1 MSVEEGIKF
10 GLEFWVE
17 RLKQNG
23 FIIHDNIVQIDEK
36 HIGGLKVKKSHLLF
50 DNGLVNIYFLETED
64 IKKGS
69 LIRAARQF
77 TKNRPL
83 KNIFIFSDGNDSL
96 LVMFPKD
103 YDGEAKILHL
113 EGGKLYYTDEIAL
126 GSIVYSNDIQKIA
139 HDFENTF
146 LPYEKVRED
155 FFIQYKEK
163 FQKLVKTLTNAG
175 MDTKQAY
182 QYSQR
187 FLGRMMFLYFLQKK
201 GWLGGN
207 RKFID
212 TIKDYKHLNS
222 IFYDGLNNPN
232 NKYGL
237 PFLNGSLFDPEDYVK
252 DLESKLE
259 PEMTQFFFDVRSF
272 LNKYNFTVEESMPLE
287 KEVGIDPY
295 LLGTVLERMLP
306 ENERGSKGTFYTPPP
321 EMLFIIR
328 RAISSYLAN
337 NGIDASDSIKDNEFI
352 DGIDRYIEHLSETR
366 NYSELDVFKKLLIN
380 ATVVDPA
387 VGSGGFLVTYM
398 DVVSNIINRAEEAVM
413 GEGEVTHSKLI
424 KKDLMKNLYGFDIES
439 EAVEIARLRMWLS
452 FVIDEE
458 KPTPLDNLDLNIVTV
473 DDSLSK
479 DNIKVT
485 FEKPEEV
492 MSLMEKINSYR
503 GEHNPEK
510 KKELKKQIN
519 DIRKKLYGNSYENL
533 NSYLSGKKADI
544 IVMNPPYVRKES
556 IPKDR
561 KEYYLKTYTIDSD
574 SRREKGE
581 QDADQATVDTGKRPK
596 KLTPKIDAKSDL
608 YVYFFMRAVDLLS
621 DKGVAAVIS
630 SDKWLE
636 TGYGESLQLFLKNK
650 LLAVYGQR
658 ERSFGADINTVIS
671 VFTKKASSQFIHFT
685 YLERYSSTSVE
696 NDVVLDRN
704 NLSVGKW
711 FYLRAPKLFMEKIY
725 PKLTHKLSDFAEIK
739 RGFTT
744 GANDFFY
751 MKDVSSQYEM
761 DYINNPKKFEEW
773 GVKAKNEKE
782 LKEQGLLYIENNN
795 KQRFVIELKDTVKII
810 KSPKQLKRYFNDS
823 NIIDTLCFYTS
834 SPGNLSKKYIM
845 VGESEKYNERSTCKG
860 RKPWYTLSDLKPSRI
875 FLIGMP
881 RNRFFSPVF
890 NEEVLCDAQ
899 LYAVYPATDSVVTY
913 LNSTLFYFFVELFG
927 RRMGGGGGTLEIK
940 VEDYKE
946 IPVPDLNIY
955 LTGFKRVLDRDIAPY
970 SEEVKMK
977 DRQEM
982 DKAILEGIGIYDVDL
997 NVLYREFVRLVDDRL
1012 MKAGRPAKSK
1022 KQNMEGKND

>member
-1 MSVEEGIKF
+1 MEEGIKF

-77 TKNRPL
+77 ARKRPL

-103 YDGEAKILHL
+103 YNGEAKILHL

-126 GSIVYSNDIQKIA
+126 RSIIYSSDIQKISY
-139 HDFENTF
+139 DFENTF

-163 FQKLVKTLTNAG
+163 FQKLVKILTNAG

-306 ENERGSKGTFYTPPP
+306 ENERGSKGTFYTPPS

-337 NGIDASDSIKDNEFI
+337 NGIDASDSIKDNKFI

-387 VGSGGFLVTYM
+387 VGSGG
-398 DVVSNIINRAEEAVM
+398 
-413 GEGEVTHSKLI
+413 
-424 KKDLMKNLYGFDIES
+424 
-439 EAVEIARLRMWLS
+439 
-452 FVIDEE
+452 
-458 KPTPLDNLDLNIVTV
+458 
-473 DDSLSK
+473 
-479 DNIKVT
+479 
-485 FEKPEEV
+485 
-492 MSLMEKINSYR
+492 
-503 GEHNPEK
+503 
-510 KKELKKQIN
+510 
-519 DIRKKLYGNSYENL
+519 
-533 NSYLSGKKADI
+533 
-544 IVMNPPYVRKES
+544 
-556 IPKDR
+556 
-561 KEYYLKTYTIDSD
+561 
-574 SRREKGE
+574 
-581 QDADQATVDTGKRPK
+581 
-596 KLTPKIDAKSDL
+596 
-608 YVYFFMRAVDLLS
+608 
-621 DKGVAAVIS
+621 
-630 SDKWLE
+630 
-636 TGYGESLQLFLKNK
+636 
-650 LLAVYGQR
+650 
-658 ERSFGADINTVIS
+658 
-671 VFTKKASSQFIHFT
+671 
-685 YLERYSSTSVE
+685 
-696 NDVVLDRN
+696 
-704 NLSVGKW
+704 
-711 FYLRAPKLFMEKIY
+711 
-725 PKLTHKLSDFAEIK
+725 
-739 RGFTT
+739 
-744 GANDFFY
+744 
-751 MKDVSSQYEM
+751 
-761 DYINNPKKFEEW
+761 
-773 GVKAKNEKE
+773 
-782 LKEQGLLYIENNN
+782 
-795 KQRFVIELKDTVKII
+795 
-810 KSPKQLKRYFNDS
+810 
-823 NIIDTLCFYTS
+823 
-834 SPGNLSKKYIM
+834 
-845 VGESEKYNERSTCKG
+845 
-860 RKPWYTLSDLKPSRI
+860 
-875 FLIGMP
+875 
-881 RNRFFSPVF
+881 
-890 NEEVLCDAQ
+890 
-899 LYAVYPATDSVVTY
+899 
-913 LNSTLFYFFVELFG
+913 
-927 RRMGGGGGTLEIK
+927 
-940 VEDYKE
+940 
-946 IPVPDLNIY
+946 
-955 LTGFKRVLDRDIAPY
+955 
-970 SEEVKMK
+970 
-977 DRQEM
+977 
-982 DKAILEGIGIYDVDL
+982 
-997 NVLYREFVRLVDDRL
+997 
-1012 MKAGRPAKSK
+1012 
-1022 KQNMEGKND
+1022 